1 MSTHL
6 LFNSQETSTLIE
18 NFQNQ
23 NYHQYSYAI
32 IRKVLE
38 TKSYHEHEGIVV
50 NGLMEVMSNVLDRF
64 KHVEADEDGILQL
77 SDGLYNLLLRVECVE
92 AA

>member
-6 LFNSQETSTLIE
+6 LFNSQETSALIE

-23 NYHQYSYAI
+23 NFHQYSYTI

-50 NGLMEVMSNVLDRF
+50 NGLMEVMGNVLDRF

>member
-6 LFNSQETSTLIE
+6 LFNQQESSALIE

-23 NYHQYSYAI
+23 NYHQYSCTI

-38 TKSYHEHEGIVV
+38 TKSYHEHEALVV
-50 NGLMEVMSNVLDRF
+50 NALMEVMSNVLD
-64 KHVEADEDGILQL
+64 KCKQVQADKEAIIKL
-77 SDGLYNLLLRVECVE
+77 SDGLYHLLLRVECVE

>member
-6 LFNSQETSTLIE
+6 LFNPQEASSLVE
-18 NFQNQ
+18 NFQNR
-23 NYHQYSYAI
+23 NYYQYSCTI

-38 TKSYHEHEGIVV
+38 IKSYHEHEALVV
-50 NGLMEVMSNVLDRF
+50 NGLMEVMSTALDKF

>member
-1 MSTHL
+1 MSAHL
-6 LFNSQETSTLIE
+6 LFNSQETSSLVE
-18 NFQNQ
+18 NFQSQ
-23 NYHQYSYAI
+23 NYHQYSCTI

-38 TKSYHEHEGIVV
+38 TKSYHEHESLVV
-50 NGLMEVMSNVLDRF
+50 NGLMEVMSNVLDKF

-92 AA
+92 AD